1 MEKVLEFTAQGNAI
15 ISELLKI
22 SELVP
27 DEFKTSEI
35 NKKYN
40 EIIVDFNY
48 FRSMESFD
56 KKIDSNQQLSE
67 MDETLRDSYSRILM
81 RFYAAFESVFEYAT
95 DLNIFVS
102 QLNAGDYI
110 QES

>member
-22 SELVP
+22 SELIP
-27 DEFKTSEI
+27 DEFKINEN

-40 EIIVDFNY
+40 EIIVDFTY
-48 FRSMESFD
+48 FRSMDAFD
-56 KKIDSNQQLSE
+56 KKIDANQQLCE
-67 MDETLRDSYSRILM
+67 LDETFRDSYSKILI
-81 RFYAAFESVFEYAT
+81 RFYAAFESVYEYAI
-95 DLNIFVS
+95 DFNVFVS
-102 QLNAGDYI
+102 QINAGDFI